1 MQVSNTN
8 DVKIYNLSAGRS
20 LPEWLSD
27 RKKRMLAKKHSEIR
41 HRIELIQDFEM
52 PTVSTNVAV
61 SRDGQFVMVV
71 GTYKPRVRCFEV
83 SQLSMKFERC
93 FDSDVVTFD
102 ILSDDY
108 TKMVFL
114 HCDRYVEFHAG
125 YGRYHRI
132 RIPKF
137 GRDMA
142 YLSAACELY
151 FGCDG
156 PEVYRLN
163 LDQGRFLNPVTTEAT
178 AINVCRVNSHHNL
191 VCLGTEEGRVE
202 AFDPRSRSRVGV
214 LECALSSVT
223 EDTEVRGMPSVT
235 ALTFKDALTLGVG
248 TATGQI
254 LLFDIRSD
262 KPLLVKDHLY
272 GLPIKKVA
280 FHSEADVV
288 MSMDA
293 KVLKLWDRTSGKA
306 FTSVMPGP
314 DLNDLCLVG
323 NSGLFFLANEEKK
336 VLSYYI
342 PSLGPAPR
350 WCSFL
355 DNLTEELEETQQ
367 ETVYDDYKFVTQ
379 RELEDLGLGHLVG
392 TNLLRAY
399 MHGYFLDIRLY
410 HKAKALVQP
419 FAYDEYRKKKIR
431 ETVEAARKNRVESKL
446 KLPAVN
452 RELARKLQEAAEVEA
467 TQKVAPKKS
476 KNVPKTALLGDS
488 RFKAI
493 FENPDFEVDP
503 ASEEYRLLNPLVK
516 SMDKRQ
522 KKRREAAA
530 EKQGDDI
537 MDLLDPVE
545 DGRENGKGSSSDEES
560 SDDDRTWT
568 KEVKKQHKMLRQETK
583 STTGPKMYELKS
595 GVELR
600 DGVFDGKRESVD
612 AVKRLQKTAQ
622 KLTLGQR
629 LERERS
635 GAGTVVGASGNRM
648 MTFELKKTRFER
660 DREEKTKVH
669 MAERKKVR
677 RSTKGLKMG
686 KAPPF

>member
-1 MQVSNTN
+1 MQVSSAN

-27 RKKRMLAKKHSEIR
+27 RKKRMLAKKNAEIR

-52 PTVSTNVAV
+52 PVVSTNVAM
-61 SRDGQFVMVV
+61 SRDGQFIMVT
-71 GTYKPRVRCFEV
+71 GTYKPRVRCYEV

-114 HCDRYVEFHAG
+114 HCDRYVEFHAA
-125 YGRYHRI
+125 YGRYHRV

-142 YLSAACELY
+142 YLPAACELY

-156 PEVYRLN
+156 AEVYRLS
-163 LDQGRFLNPVTTEAT
+163 LDQGRFMNPITTEAT
-178 AINVCRVNSHHNL
+178 AVNVCRVNSYHNL
-191 VCLGTEEGRVE
+191 VCLGTQEGKVE
-202 AFDPRSRSRVGV
+202 AFDPRSRSRVGI
-214 LECALSSVT
+214 LECALNSVT
-223 EDTEVRGMPSVT
+223 EDTEVEGMPSVT
-235 ALTFKDALTLGVG
+235 ALTFKDSLTLGVG
-248 TATGQI
+248 TATGQV

-272 GLPIKKVA
+272 GLPVKKVA
-280 FHSEADVV
+280 FHSDANVV
-288 MSMDA
+288 MSMDS
-293 KVLKLWDRTSGKA
+293 KVLKLWDATSGKA
-306 FTSVMPGP
+306 FTSVTPGV

-323 NSGLFFLANEEKK
+323 NSGLFFLANEDKK

-355 DNLTEELEETQQ
+355 DNLTEELEETHQD
-367 ETVYDDYKFVTQ
+367 TVYDDYKFVTQ
-379 RELEDLGLGHLVG
+379 KELENLGLGHLVG

-399 MHGYFLDIRLY
+399 MHGYFLDMRLY
-410 HKAKALVQP
+410 HKAKALAQP

-431 ETVEAARKNRVESKL
+431 DTVEAARKNRVESKV
-446 KLPAVN
+446 KLPTVN
-452 RELARKLQEAAEVEA
+452 RELAKKLQEAVI
-467 TQKVAPKKS
+467 APRKAA
-476 KNVPKTALLGDS
+476 KTTLLEDT

-516 SMDKRQ
+516 SLDKQQ
-522 KKRREAAA
+522 KKKVA
-530 EKQGDDI
+530 EVQGDGI
-537 MDLLDPVE
+537 MELLDPVE
-545 DGRENGKGSSSDEES
+545 QGGSPSEEES

-568 KEVKKQHKMLRQETK
+568 KEVKKQHRMIRQEAK
-583 STTGPKMYELKS
+583 STPKMYGLKS
-595 GVELR
+595 GVEL
-600 DGVFDGKRESVD
+600 DGGVLCGKTASVGT
-612 AVKRLQKTAQ
+612 VKKQQKAAQ
-622 KLTLGQR
+622 KLTLAQR
-629 LERERS
+629 LARDNTGATV
-635 GAGTVVGASGNRM
+635 GAGGNRM
-648 MTFELKKTRFER
+648 MTFESRRTKVER
-660 DREEKTKVH
+660 DREEKVKAH
-669 MAERKKVR
+669 MAERREVR
-677 RSTKGLKMG
+677 RSTKGLKMTR
-686 KAPPF
+686 PP

>member
-1 MQVSNTN
+1 MQVSSTN

-27 RKKRMLAKKHSEIR
+27 RKKRMLAKKNAEIR

-52 PTVSTNVAV
+52 PIVSTNVAI
-61 SRDGQFVMVV
+61 SRDGQYVMAT
-71 GTYKPRVRCFEV
+71 GTYKPRVRCYEV

-114 HCDRYVEFHAG
+114 HCDRYVEFHAA

-142 YLSAACELY
+142 YLPAACELY

-156 PEVYRLN
+156 PEVYRLS
-163 LDQGRFLNPVTTEAT
+163 LDQGRFMNPIMTEA
-178 AINVCRVNSHHNL
+178 AAVNVCRVNSYHNL
-191 VCLGTEEGRVE
+191 VCLGTQEGKVE
-202 AFDPRSRSRVGV
+202 AFDPRSRSRVGT
-214 LECALSSVT
+214 LECALNSVT
-223 EDTEVRGMPSVT
+223 LDTEVEGMPSVT

-272 GLPIKKVA
+272 GLPVKKIA
-280 FHSEADVV
+280 FHPDADVV
-288 MSMDA
+288 MSMDS

-306 FTSVMPGP
+306 FTSVTPGV

-323 NSGLFFLANEEKK
+323 NSGLFFLANEDKK

-355 DNLTEELEETQQ
+355 DNLTEELEETHQD
-367 ETVYDDYKFVTQ
+367 TVYDDYKFVTQ
-379 RELEDLGLGHLVG
+379 RELENLGLGHLVG

-399 MHGYFLDIRLY
+399 MHGYFLDMRLY

-431 ETVEAARKNRVESKL
+431 DTVEAARKNRVESKL
-446 KLPAVN
+446 KLPTVN
-452 RELARKLQEAAEVEA
+452 KELAKKLQEAAAAEA
-467 TQKVAPKKS
+467 TATSKKA
-476 KNVPKTALLGDS
+476 KKAPKTALLEDT

-516 SMDKRQ
+516 SLDKRQ
-522 KKRREAAA
+522 KKKVDEA
-530 EKQGDDI
+530 ELQGNGI
-537 MDLLDPVE
+537 MDLLNPVE
-545 DGRENGKGSSSDEES
+545 QNGSSSEEES

-568 KEVKKQHKMLRQETK
+568 KEVKKQHRMMKHEAK
-583 STTGPKMYELKS
+583 STAEGPKMYELKS
-595 GVELR
+595 GVELH
-600 DGVFDGKRESVD
+600 GVLCGRGENVD
-612 AVKRLQKTAQ
+612 TVKKQQKAAQ
-622 KLTLGQR
+622 KLTLAQR
-629 LERERS
+629 LDRNS
-635 GAGTVVGASGNRM
+635 TGAAVGAGGNKM
-648 MTFELKKTRFER
+648 MTFELRKTKVER
-660 DREEKTKVH
+660 DREEKVKAH
-669 MAERKKVR
+669 MVERRNAR
-677 RSTKGLKMG
+677 RSAKGLKMSKTG
-686 KAPPF
+686 LP

>member
-52 PTVSTNVAV
+52 PTVSTNVAM
-61 SRDGQFVMVV
+61 SRDGQFVMAV

-114 HCDRYVEFHAG
+114 HCDRYVEFHAS

-142 YLSAACELY
+142 YVSAASELY

-156 PEVYRLN
+156 PEVFRLN
-163 LDQGRFLNPVTTEAT
+163 LDQGRFLNPLTTEAS
-178 AINVCRVNSHHNL
+178 AINVCRVNNHHNL
-191 VCLGTEEGRVE
+191 VCLGTQEGRIE

-235 ALTFKDALTLGVG
+235 ALAFRDALTMGVG

-272 GLPIKKVA
+272 GLPIKKLA
-280 FHSEADVV
+280 FHNEANVV

-293 KVLKLWDRTSGKA
+293 KVLKLWDRMTGRA
-306 FTSVMPGP
+306 FTSVMPGV

-355 DNLTEELEETQQ
+355 DNLTEELEETHQ

-379 RELEDLGLGHLVG
+379 KELEDLGLGHLVG

-452 RELARKLQEAAEVEA
+452 RELAQKLQEAAEVEA
-467 TQKVAPKKS
+467 TQKTKKA
-476 KNVPKTALLGDS
+476 KNVPKTALLDDS

-522 KKRREAAA
+522 KKKREEAA
-530 EKQGDDI
+530 EKQGDDL
-537 MDLLDPVE
+537 MDLLNPV
-545 DGRENGKGSSSDEES
+545 ENGKGSSSEEES
-560 SDDDRTWT
+560 SDDDRTWL
-568 KEVKKQHKMLRQETK
+568 KEVKKQHKMLKREAK
-583 STTGPKMYELKS
+583 STGGPKMYELKS
-595 GVELR
+595 GIELR
-600 DGVFDGKRESVD
+600 DGVLDGKREAVD
-612 AVKRLQKTAQ
+612 AVRKLQKTAQ

-629 LERERS
+629 LEKERS
-635 GAGTVVGASGNRM
+635 GAGAVVGASGNRM
-648 MTFELKKTRFER
+648 MTFELKKSRTER
-660 DREEKTKVH
+660 DREVNAKVH

-686 KAPPF
+686 KPAPF

>member
-1 MQVSNTN
+1 MQVSSTN

-27 RKKRMLAKKHSEIR
+27 RKKRMLAKKNAEIR

-52 PTVSTNVAV
+52 PIVSTNVAI
-61 SRDGQFVMVV
+61 SRDGQYVMAT
-71 GTYKPRVRCFEV
+71 GTYKPRVRCYEV

-114 HCDRYVEFHAG
+114 HCDRYVEFHAA

-142 YLSAACELY
+142 YLPAACELY

-156 PEVYRLN
+156 PEVYRLS
-163 LDQGRFLNPVTTEAT
+163 LDQGRFMNPIMTEA
-178 AINVCRVNSHHNL
+178 AAVNVCRVNSYHNL
-191 VCLGTEEGRVE
+191 VCLGTQEGKVE
-202 AFDPRSRSRVGV
+202 AFDPRSRSRVGT
-214 LECALSSVT
+214 LECALNSVT
-223 EDTEVRGMPSVT
+223 LDTEVEGMPSVT

-272 GLPIKKVA
+272 GLPVKKIA
-280 FHSEADVV
+280 FHSDADVV
-288 MSMDA
+288 MSMDS

-306 FTSVMPGP
+306 FTSVTPGV

-323 NSGLFFLANEEKK
+323 NSGLFFLANEDKK

-355 DNLTEELEETQQ
+355 DNLTEELEETHQD
-367 ETVYDDYKFVTQ
+367 TVYDDYKFVTQ
-379 RELEDLGLGHLVG
+379 RELENLGLGHLVG

-399 MHGYFLDIRLY
+399 MHGYFLDMRLY

-431 ETVEAARKNRVESKL
+431 DTVEAARKNRVESKL
-446 KLPAVN
+446 KLPTVN
-452 RELARKLQEAAEVEA
+452 KELAKKLQEAAAAEA
-467 TQKVAPKKS
+467 TATSKKA
-476 KNVPKTALLGDS
+476 KKAPKTALLEDT

-516 SMDKRQ
+516 SLDKRQ
-522 KKRREAAA
+522 KKKVDEA
-530 EKQGDDI
+530 ELQGNGI
-537 MDLLDPVE
+537 MDLLNPVE
-545 DGRENGKGSSSDEES
+545 QNGSSSEEES

-568 KEVKKQHKMLRQETK
+568 KEVKKQHRMMKHEAK
-583 STTGPKMYELKS
+583 STAEGPKMYELKS
-595 GVELR
+595 GVELH
-600 DGVFDGKRESVD
+600 GVLCGRGENVD
-612 AVKRLQKTAQ
+612 TVKKQQKAAQ
-622 KLTLGQR
+622 KLTLAQR
-629 LERERS
+629 LDRNS
-635 GAGTVVGASGNRM
+635 TGAAVGAGGNKM
-648 MTFELKKTRFER
+648 MTFELRKTKFER
-660 DREEKTKVH
+660 DREEKVKAH
-669 MAERKKVR
+669 MVERRNAR
-677 RSTKGLKMG
+677 RSAKGLKMSKTG
-686 KAPPF
+686 LP

>member
-1 MQVSNTN
+1 MQVSSTN

-27 RKKRMLAKKHSEIR
+27 RKKRMLAKKNAEIR

-52 PTVSTNVAV
+52 PVVSTNVAM
-61 SRDGQFVMVV
+61 SRDGQYVMVT
-71 GTYKPRVRCFEV
+71 GTYKPRVRCYEV

-114 HCDRYVEFHAG
+114 HCDRYVEFHAA
-125 YGRYHRI
+125 YGRYHRV

-142 YLSAACELY
+142 YLPATCELY

-156 PEVYRLN
+156 AEVYRLS
-163 LDQGRFLNPVTTEAT
+163 LDQGRFMNPITTEAT
-178 AINVCRVNSHHNL
+178 AVNVCRVNSYHNL
-191 VCLGTEEGRVE
+191 VCLGTQEGKVE
-202 AFDPRSRSRVGV
+202 AFDPRSRSRVGI
-214 LECALSSVT
+214 LECALNSVT
-223 EDTEVRGMPSVT
+223 EDTEVDGMPSVT
-235 ALTFKDALTLGVG
+235 ALTFKDSLTLGVG
-248 TATGQI
+248 TATGQV

-272 GLPIKKVA
+272 GLPVRKVA
-280 FHSEADVV
+280 FHSDANVV
-288 MSMDA
+288 MSMDS
-293 KVLKLWDRTSGKA
+293 KVLKLWDATSGKA
-306 FTSVMPGP
+306 FTSITPGA

-355 DNLTEELEETQQ
+355 DNLTEELEETHQD
-367 ETVYDDYKFVTQ
+367 TVYDDYKFVTQ
-379 RELEDLGLGHLVG
+379 KELENLGLGHLVG

-399 MHGYFLDIRLY
+399 MHGYFLDMRLY

-431 ETVEAARKNRVESKL
+431 DTVEAARKNRVESKL
-446 KLPAVN
+446 KLPTVN
-452 RELARKLQEAAEVEA
+452 RELAKKLQEAVAA
-467 TQKVAPKKS
+467 PRKAPK
-476 KNVPKTALLGDS
+476 TTLLEDT

-503 ASEEYRLLNPLVK
+503 ASNEYRLLNPLVK
-516 SMDKRQ
+516 SLDKHQ
-522 KKRREAAA
+522 KKKVA
-530 EKQGDDI
+530 EVQGDGI
-537 MDLLDPVE
+537 MELLDPVE
-545 DGRENGKGSSSDEES
+545 QNGSTSEEES

-568 KEVKKQHKMLRQETK
+568 KELKKQHRMIRQEAK
-583 STTGPKMYELKS
+583 SAPKMYELKS
-595 GVELR
+595 GVELHG
-600 DGVFDGKRESVD
+600 GVLCGKAESVG
-612 AVKRLQKTAQ
+612 AVKKQQKAAQ
-622 KLTLGQR
+622 KLTLAQR
-629 LERERS
+629 LAKDNVGATV
-635 GAGTVVGASGNRM
+635 GAGGNRM
-648 MTFELKKTRFER
+648 MTFESRRTKVER
-660 DREEKTKVH
+660 DREEKVKAH
-669 MAERKKVR
+669 MAERREVR
-677 RSTKGLKMG
+677 RSTKGLKMTRL
-686 KAPPF
+686 P

>member
-1 MQVSNTN
+1 MQVSSTN

-27 RKKRMLAKKHSEIR
+27 RKKRMLAKKNAEIR

-52 PTVSTNVAV
+52 PIVSTNVAI
-61 SRDGQFVMVV
+61 SRDGQYVMAT
-71 GTYKPRVRCFEV
+71 GTYKPRVRCYEV

-114 HCDRYVEFHAG
+114 HCDRYVEFHAA

-142 YLSAACELY
+142 YLPAACELY

-156 PEVYRLN
+156 PEVYRLS
-163 LDQGRFLNPVTTEAT
+163 LDQGRFMNPIMTEA
-178 AINVCRVNSHHNL
+178 AAVNVCRVNSYHNL
-191 VCLGTEEGRVE
+191 VCLGTQEGKVE
-202 AFDPRSRSRVGV
+202 AFDPRSRSRVGT
-214 LECALSSVT
+214 LECALNSVT
-223 EDTEVRGMPSVT
+223 LDTEVEGMPSVT

-272 GLPIKKVA
+272 GLPVKKIA
-280 FHSEADVV
+280 FHSDADVV
-288 MSMDA
+288 MSMDS

-306 FTSVMPGP
+306 FTSVTPGV

-323 NSGLFFLANEEKK
+323 NSGLFFLANEDKK

-355 DNLTEELEETQQ
+355 DNLTEELEETHQD
-367 ETVYDDYKFVTQ
+367 TVYDDYKFVTQ
-379 RELEDLGLGHLVG
+379 RELENLGLGHLVG

-399 MHGYFLDIRLY
+399 MHGYFLDMRLY

-431 ETVEAARKNRVESKL
+431 DTVEAARKNRVESKL
-446 KLPAVN
+446 KLPTVN
-452 RELARKLQEAAEVEA
+452 KELAKKLQEAAAAEA
-467 TQKVAPKKS
+467 TATSKKA
-476 KNVPKTALLGDS
+476 KKAPKTALLEDT

-516 SMDKRQ
+516 SLDKRQ
-522 KKRREAAA
+522 KKKVDEA
-530 EKQGDDI
+530 ELQGNGI
-537 MDLLDPVE
+537 MDLLSPVE
-545 DGRENGKGSSSDEES
+545 QNGSSSEEES

-568 KEVKKQHKMLRQETK
+568 KEVKKQHRMMKHEAK
-583 STTGPKMYELKS
+583 STAEGPKMYELKS
-595 GVELR
+595 GVELH
-600 DGVFDGKRESVD
+600 GVLCGRGENVD
-612 AVKRLQKTAQ
+612 TVKKQQKAAQ
-622 KLTLGQR
+622 KLTLAQR
-629 LERERS
+629 LDRNS
-635 GAGTVVGASGNRM
+635 TGAAVGAGGNKM
-648 MTFELKKTRFER
+648 MTFELRKTKVER
-660 DREEKTKVH
+660 DREEKVKAH
-669 MAERKKVR
+669 MVERRNAR
-677 RSTKGLKMG
+677 RSAKGLKMSKTG
-686 KAPPF
+686 LP

>member
-1 MQVSNTN
+1 MQVSSTN

-27 RKKRMLAKKHSEIR
+27 RKKRMLAKKNAEIR

-52 PTVSTNVAV
+52 PIVSTNVAI
-61 SRDGQFVMVV
+61 SRDGQYVMAT
-71 GTYKPRVRCFEV
+71 GTYKPRVRCYEV

-114 HCDRYVEFHAG
+114 HCDRYVEFHAA

-137 GRDMA
+137 GRDMT
-142 YLSAACELY
+142 YLPAACELY

-163 LDQGRFLNPVTTEAT
+163 LDQGRFMNPIMTEAV
-178 AINVCRVNSHHNL
+178 AVNVCRVNSYHNL
-191 VCLGTEEGRVE
+191 VCLGTQEGKVE
-202 AFDPRSRSRVGV
+202 AFDPRSRSRVGT
-214 LECALSSVT
+214 LECALNSVT
-223 EDTEVRGMPSVT
+223 LDTEVEGMPSVT

-272 GLPIKKVA
+272 GLPVKKIA
-280 FHSEADVV
+280 FHSGADVV
-288 MSMDA
+288 MSMDS
-293 KVLKLWDRTSGKA
+293 KVLKLWDRSSGKA
-306 FTSVMPGP
+306 FSSVTPGV

-323 NSGLFFLANEEKK
+323 SSGLFFLANEDKK

-355 DNLTEELEETQQ
+355 DNLTEELEETHQD
-367 ETVYDDYKFVTQ
+367 TVYDDYKFVTQ
-379 RELEDLGLGHLVG
+379 RELENLGLGHLVG

-399 MHGYFLDIRLY
+399 MHGYFLDMRLY

-431 ETVEAARKNRVESKL
+431 DTVEAARKNRVESKL
-446 KLPAVN
+446 KLPTVN
-452 RELARKLQEAAEVEA
+452 RELAKKLQEAAVAEVM
-467 TQKVAPKKS
+467 VASRKDKKA
-476 KNVPKTALLGDS
+476 PKTALLEDT

-516 SMDKRQ
+516 SLDKRQ
-522 KKRREAAA
+522 KKKVDEA
-530 EKQGDDI
+530 EVQGNSI
-537 MDLLDPVE
+537 MDLLNPVE
-545 DGRENGKGSSSDEES
+545 QNGSSSEEES

-568 KEVKKQHKMLRQETK
+568 REVKKQHRMIKHEAK
-583 STTGPKMYELKS
+583 STAEGPKMYELKS
-595 GVELR
+595 GVEFH
-600 DGVFDGKRESVD
+600 GVIYGKSENVD
-612 AVKRLQKTAQ
+612 IVKKQQKAAQ
-622 KLTLGQR
+622 KLTLAQR
-629 LERERS
+629 LDKNS
-635 GAGTVVGASGNRM
+635 TGAEVGASGNKM
-648 MTFELKKTRFER
+648 MTFALRKTKVEQ
-660 DREEKTKVH
+660 DREEKVRAH
-669 MAERKKVR
+669 MVDRRKAR
-677 RSTKGLKMG
+677 RSAKGLKMSMKG
-686 KAPPF
+686 LP

>member
-1 MQVSNTN
+1 MQVSSTN

-27 RKKRMLAKKHSEIR
+27 RKKRMLAKKNAEIR

-52 PTVSTNVAV
+52 PIVSTNVAI
-61 SRDGQFVMVV
+61 SRDGQYVMAT
-71 GTYKPRVRCFEV
+71 GTYKPRVRCYEV

-114 HCDRYVEFHAG
+114 HCDRYVEFHAA

-137 GRDMA
+137 GRDMT
-142 YLSAACELY
+142 YLPAACELY

-163 LDQGRFLNPVTTEAT
+163 LDQGRFMNPIMTEAV
-178 AINVCRVNSHHNL
+178 AVNVCRVNSYHNL
-191 VCLGTEEGRVE
+191 VCLGTQEGKVE
-202 AFDPRSRSRVGV
+202 AFDPRSRSRVGT
-214 LECALSSVT
+214 LECALNSVT
-223 EDTEVRGMPSVT
+223 LDTEVEGMPSVT

-272 GLPIKKVA
+272 GLPVKKIA
-280 FHSEADVV
+280 FHSGADVV
-288 MSMDA
+288 MSMDS
-293 KVLKLWDRTSGKA
+293 KVLKLWDRSSGKA
-306 FTSVMPGP
+306 FSSVTPGV

-323 NSGLFFLANEEKK
+323 SSGLFFLANEDKK

-355 DNLTEELEETQQ
+355 DNLTEELEETHQD
-367 ETVYDDYKFVTQ
+367 TVYDDYKFVTQ
-379 RELEDLGLGHLVG
+379 RELENLGLGHLVG

-399 MHGYFLDIRLY
+399 MHGYFLDMRLY

-431 ETVEAARKNRVESKL
+431 DTVEAARKNRVESKL
-446 KLPAVN
+446 KLPTVN
-452 RELARKLQEAAEVEA
+452 RELAKKLQEAAVAEV
-467 TQKVAPKKS
+467 TVASRKDKKA
-476 KNVPKTALLGDS
+476 PKTALLEDT

-516 SMDKRQ
+516 SLDKRQ
-522 KKRREAAA
+522 KKKVDEA
-530 EKQGDDI
+530 EVQGNSI
-537 MDLLDPVE
+537 MDLLNPVE
-545 DGRENGKGSSSDEES
+545 QNGSSSEEES

-568 KEVKKQHKMLRQETK
+568 REVKKQHRMIKHEAK
-583 STTGPKMYELKS
+583 STAEGPKMYELKS
-595 GVELR
+595 GVEFH
-600 DGVFDGKRESVD
+600 GVIYGKGENVD
-612 AVKRLQKTAQ
+612 IVKKQQKAAQ
-622 KLTLGQR
+622 KLTLAQR
-629 LERERS
+629 LDRNS
-635 GAGTVVGASGNRM
+635 TGAEVGASGNKM
-648 MTFELKKTRFER
+648 MTFALRKTKVEQ
-660 DREEKTKVH
+660 DREENVRAH
-669 MAERKKVR
+669 MVDRRKAR
-677 RSTKGLKMG
+677 RSAKGLKMSMKG
-686 KAPPF
+686 LP

>member
-52 PTVSTNVAV
+52 PTVSTNVAM
-61 SRDGQFVMVV
+61 SRDGQFVMAV
-71 GTYKPRVRCFEV
+71 GTYKPRVRCYEV

-114 HCDRYVEFHAG
+114 HCDRYVEFHAA

-142 YLSAACELY
+142 YVSAACELY

-163 LDQGRFLNPVTTEAT
+163 LDQGRFLNPLTTEAT
-178 AINVCRVNSHHNL
+178 AINVCRVNNHHNL

-235 ALTFKDALTLGVG
+235 AMTFRDALTLGVG

-272 GLPIKKVA
+272 GLPIKKLA

-306 FTSVMPGP
+306 FTSVMPGV

-323 NSGLFFLANEEKK
+323 NSGLFFLANEDKK

-355 DNLTEELEETQQ
+355 DNLTEELEETHQ

-446 KLPAVN
+446 KLPTVN
-452 RELARKLQEAAEVEA
+452 RELAKKLQEAAEVEA
-467 TQKVAPKKS
+467 TQKTKKA
-476 KNVPKTALLGDS
+476 KNVPKTALLDDS

-522 KKRREAAA
+522 KKKREEAA
-530 EKQGDDI
+530 EKRGDDGI

-545 DGRENGKGSSSDEES
+545 NGNGSSSDEES
-560 SDDDRTWT
+560 SDDDRTWM
-568 KEVKKQHKMLRQETK
+568 KEVKKQHKMLKQESK
-583 STTGPKMYELKS
+583 STGGPKMYELKS

-600 DGVFDGKRESVD
+600 DGVLDGKKEMVD
-612 AVKRLQKTAQ
+612 AVRKLQKTAQ

-629 LERERS
+629 LEKERS
-635 GAGTVVGASGNRM
+635 AAGTVVGASGNRM
-648 MTFELKKTRFER
+648 MTFELKKTRTER
-660 DREEKTKVH
+660 DRETKSKVH

-686 KAPPF
+686 KPAPL

>member
-1 MQVSNTN
+1 MQVSSTN

-27 RKKRMLAKKHSEIR
+27 RKKRMLAKKNAEIR

-52 PTVSTNVAV
+52 PIVSTNVAI
-61 SRDGQFVMVV
+61 SRDGQYVMAT
-71 GTYKPRVRCFEV
+71 GTYKPRVRCYEV

-114 HCDRYVEFHAG
+114 HCDRYVEFHAA

-142 YLSAACELY
+142 YLPAACELY

-156 PEVYRLN
+156 PEVYRLS
-163 LDQGRFLNPVTTEAT
+163 LDQGRFMNPIMTEA
-178 AINVCRVNSHHNL
+178 AAVNVCRVNSYHNL
-191 VCLGTEEGRVE
+191 VCLGTQEGKVE
-202 AFDPRSRSRVGV
+202 AFDPRSRSRVGT
-214 LECALSSVT
+214 LECALNSVT
-223 EDTEVRGMPSVT
+223 LDTEVEGMPSVT

-272 GLPIKKVA
+272 GLPVKKIA
-280 FHSEADVV
+280 FHSDADVV
-288 MSMDA
+288 MSMDS

-306 FTSVMPGP
+306 FTSVTPGV

-323 NSGLFFLANEEKK
+323 NSGLFFLANEDKK

-355 DNLTEELEETQQ
+355 DNLTEELEETHQD
-367 ETVYDDYKFVTQ
+367 TVYDDYKFVTQ
-379 RELEDLGLGHLVG
+379 RELENLGLGHLVG

-399 MHGYFLDIRLY
+399 MHGYFLDMRLY

-431 ETVEAARKNRVESKL
+431 DTVEAARKNRVESKL
-446 KLPAVN
+446 KLPTVN
-452 RELARKLQEAAEVEA
+452 KELAKKLQEAAAAEA
-467 TQKVAPKKS
+467 TATSKKA
-476 KNVPKTALLGDS
+476 KKAPKTALLEDT

-516 SMDKRQ
+516 SLEKRQ
-522 KKRREAAA
+522 KKKVDEA
-530 EKQGDDI
+530 ELQGNGI
-537 MDLLDPVE
+537 MDLLNPVE
-545 DGRENGKGSSSDEES
+545 QNGSSSEEES

-568 KEVKKQHKMLRQETK
+568 KEVKKQHRMMKHEAK
-583 STTGPKMYELKS
+583 STAEGPKMYELKS
-595 GVELR
+595 GVELH
-600 DGVFDGKRESVD
+600 GVLCGRGENVD
-612 AVKRLQKTAQ
+612 TVKKQQKAAQ
-622 KLTLGQR
+622 KLTLAQR
-629 LERERS
+629 LDRNS
-635 GAGTVVGASGNRM
+635 TGAAVGAGGNKM
-648 MTFELKKTRFER
+648 MTFELRKTKVER
-660 DREEKTKVH
+660 DREEKVKAH
-669 MAERKKVR
+669 MVERRNAR
-677 RSTKGLKMG
+677 RSAKGLKMSKTG
-686 KAPPF
+686 LP

>member
-1 MQVSNTN
+1 MQVSSTN

-27 RKKRMLAKKHSEIR
+27 RKKRMLAKKNAEIR

-52 PTVSTNVAV
+52 PIVSTNVAI
-61 SRDGQFVMVV
+61 SRDGQYVMAT
-71 GTYKPRVRCFEV
+71 GTYKPRVRCYEV

-114 HCDRYVEFHAG
+114 HCDRYVEFHAA

-142 YLSAACELY
+142 YLPAACELY

-156 PEVYRLN
+156 PEVYRLS
-163 LDQGRFLNPVTTEAT
+163 LDQGRFMNPIMTEA
-178 AINVCRVNSHHNL
+178 AAVNVCRVNSYHNL
-191 VCLGTEEGRVE
+191 VCLGTQEGKVE
-202 AFDPRSRSRVGV
+202 AFDPRSRSRVGT
-214 LECALSSVT
+214 LECALNSVT
-223 EDTEVRGMPSVT
+223 LDTEVEGMPSVT

-272 GLPIKKVA
+272 GLPVKKIA
-280 FHSEADVV
+280 FHSDADVV
-288 MSMDA
+288 MSMDS
-293 KVLKLWDRTSGKA
+293 KVLKLWDRASGKA
-306 FTSVMPGP
+306 FTSVTPGV

-323 NSGLFFLANEEKK
+323 NSGLFFLANEDKK

-355 DNLTEELEETQQ
+355 DNLTEELEETHQD
-367 ETVYDDYKFVTQ
+367 TVYDDYKFVTQ
-379 RELEDLGLGHLVG
+379 RELENLGLGHLVG

-399 MHGYFLDIRLY
+399 MHGYFLDMRLY

-431 ETVEAARKNRVESKL
+431 DTVEAARKNRVESKL
-446 KLPAVN
+446 KLPTVN
-452 RELARKLQEAAEVEA
+452 KELAKKLQEAAAAEA
-467 TQKVAPKKS
+467 TATSKKA
-476 KNVPKTALLGDS
+476 KKAPKTALLEDT

-516 SMDKRQ
+516 SLDKRQ
-522 KKRREAAA
+522 KKKVDEA
-530 EKQGDDI
+530 ELQGNGI
-537 MDLLDPVE
+537 MDLLNPVE
-545 DGRENGKGSSSDEES
+545 QNGSSSEEES

-568 KEVKKQHKMLRQETK
+568 KEVKKQHRMMKHEAK
-583 STTGPKMYELKS
+583 STAEGPKMYELKS
-595 GVELR
+595 GVELH
-600 DGVFDGKRESVD
+600 GVLCGRGENVD
-612 AVKRLQKTAQ
+612 TVKKQQKAAQ
-622 KLTLGQR
+622 KLTLAQR
-629 LERERS
+629 LDRNS
-635 GAGTVVGASGNRM
+635 TGAAVGAGGNKM
-648 MTFELKKTRFER
+648 MTFELRKTKVER
-660 DREEKTKVH
+660 DREEKVKAH
-669 MAERKKVR
+669 MVERRNAR
-677 RSTKGLKMG
+677 RSAKGLKMSKTG
-686 KAPPF
+686 LP

>member
-1 MQVSNTN
+1 MQVSSTN

-27 RKKRMLAKKHSEIR
+27 RKKRMLAKKNAEIR

-52 PTVSTNVAV
+52 PIVSTNVAI
-61 SRDGQFVMVV
+61 SRDGQYVMAT
-71 GTYKPRVRCFEV
+71 GTYKPRVRCYEV

-114 HCDRYVEFHAG
+114 HCDRYVEFHAA

-142 YLSAACELY
+142 YLPAACELY

-156 PEVYRLN
+156 PEVYRLS
-163 LDQGRFLNPVTTEAT
+163 LDQGRFMNPIMTEA
-178 AINVCRVNSHHNL
+178 AAVNVCRVNSYHNL
-191 VCLGTEEGRVE
+191 VCLGTQEGKVE
-202 AFDPRSRSRVGV
+202 AFDPRSRSRVGT
-214 LECALSSVT
+214 LECALNSVT
-223 EDTEVRGMPSVT
+223 LDTEVEGMPSVT

-272 GLPIKKVA
+272 GLPVKKIA
-280 FHSEADVV
+280 FHSDADVV
-288 MSMDA
+288 MSMDS

-306 FTSVMPGP
+306 FTSVTPGV

-323 NSGLFFLANEEKK
+323 NSGLFFLANEDKK

-355 DNLTEELEETQQ
+355 DNLTEELEETHQD
-367 ETVYDDYKFVTQ
+367 TVYDDYKFVTQ
-379 RELEDLGLGHLVG
+379 RELENLGLGHLVG

-399 MHGYFLDIRLY
+399 MHGYFLDMRLY

-431 ETVEAARKNRVESKL
+431 DTVEAARKNRVESKL
-446 KLPAVN
+446 KLPTVN
-452 RELARKLQEAAEVEA
+452 KELAKKLQEAAAAEA
-467 TQKVAPKKS
+467 TATSKKA
-476 KNVPKTALLGDS
+476 KKAPKTALLEDT

-516 SMDKRQ
+516 SLDKRQ
-522 KKRREAAA
+522 KKKVDEA
-530 EKQGDDI
+530 ELQGNGI
-537 MDLLDPVE
+537 MDLLNPVE
-545 DGRENGKGSSSDEES
+545 QNGSSSEEES

-568 KEVKKQHKMLRQETK
+568 KEVKKQHRMMKHEAK
-583 STTGPKMYELKS
+583 STAEGPKMYELKS
-595 GVELR
+595 GVELH
-600 DGVFDGKRESVD
+600 GVLCGRGENVD
-612 AVKRLQKTAQ
+612 TVKKQQKAAQ
-622 KLTLGQR
+622 KLTLAQR
-629 LERERS
+629 LDRNS
-635 GAGTVVGASGNRM
+635 TGAAVGAGGNKM
-648 MTFELKKTRFER
+648 MTFELRKTKVER
-660 DREEKTKVH
+660 DREEKVKAH
-669 MAERKKVR
+669 MVERRNAR
-677 RSTKGLKMG
+677 RSAKGLKMSKTG
-686 KAPPF
+686 LP

>member
-1 MQVSNTN
+1 MQVSSTN

-27 RKKRMLAKKHSEIR
+27 RKKRMLAKKNAEIR

-52 PTVSTNVAV
+52 PIVSTNVAI
-61 SRDGQFVMVV
+61 SRDGQYVMAT
-71 GTYKPRVRCFEV
+71 GTYKPRVRCYEV

-114 HCDRYVEFHAG
+114 HCDRYVEFHAA

-142 YLSAACELY
+142 YLPAACELY

-156 PEVYRLN
+156 PEVYRLS
-163 LDQGRFLNPVTTEAT
+163 LDQGRFMNPIMTEA
-178 AINVCRVNSHHNL
+178 AAVNVCRVNSYHNL
-191 VCLGTEEGRVE
+191 VCLGTQEGKVE
-202 AFDPRSRSRVGV
+202 AFDPRSRSRVGT
-214 LECALSSVT
+214 LECALNSVT
-223 EDTEVRGMPSVT
+223 LDTEVEGMPSVT

-272 GLPIKKVA
+272 GLPVKKIA
-280 FHSEADVV
+280 FHPDADVV
-288 MSMDA
+288 MSMDS

-306 FTSVMPGP
+306 FTSVTPGV

-323 NSGLFFLANEEKK
+323 NSGLFFLANEDKK

-355 DNLTEELEETQQ
+355 DNLTEELEETHQD
-367 ETVYDDYKFVTQ
+367 TVYDDYKFVTQ
-379 RELEDLGLGHLVG
+379 RELENLGLGHLVG

-399 MHGYFLDIRLY
+399 MHGYFLDMRLY

-431 ETVEAARKNRVESKL
+431 DTVEAARKNRVESKL
-446 KLPAVN
+446 KLPTVN
-452 RELARKLQEAAEVEA
+452 KELAKKLQEAAAAEA
-467 TQKVAPKKS
+467 TATSKKA
-476 KNVPKTALLGDS
+476 KKAPKTALLEDT

-516 SMDKRQ
+516 SLEKRQ
-522 KKRREAAA
+522 KKKVDEA
-530 EKQGDDI
+530 ELQGNGI
-537 MDLLDPVE
+537 MDLLNPVE
-545 DGRENGKGSSSDEES
+545 QNGSSSEEES

-568 KEVKKQHKMLRQETK
+568 KEVKKQHRMMKHEAK
-583 STTGPKMYELKS
+583 STAEGPKMYELKS
-595 GVELR
+595 GVELH
-600 DGVFDGKRESVD
+600 GVLCGRGENVD
-612 AVKRLQKTAQ
+612 TVKKQQKAAQ
-622 KLTLGQR
+622 KLTLAQR
-629 LERERS
+629 LDRNS
-635 GAGTVVGASGNRM
+635 TGAAVGAGGNKM
-648 MTFELKKTRFER
+648 MTFELRKTKVER
-660 DREEKTKVH
+660 DREEKVKAH
-669 MAERKKVR
+669 MVERRNAR
-677 RSTKGLKMG
+677 RSAKGLKMSKTG
-686 KAPPF
+686 LP

>member
-27 RKKRMLAKKHSEIR
+27 RKKRMLAKKHSEVR

-52 PTVSTNVAV
+52 PTVSTNVAM
-61 SRDGQFVMVV
+61 SRDGQFVMAV
-71 GTYKPRVRCFEV
+71 GTYKPRVRCYEV

-114 HCDRYVEFHAG
+114 HCDRYVEFHAA

-142 YLSAACELY
+142 YVSAASELY

-156 PEVYRLN
+156 PEVFRLN
-163 LDQGRFLNPVTTEAT
+163 LDQGRFLNPLTTEAT
-178 AINVCRVNSHHNL
+178 AVNVCRVNSHHNL

-235 ALTFKDALTLGVG
+235 ALAFRDALTLGVG

-272 GLPIKKVA
+272 GLPIKKLA
-280 FHSEADVV
+280 FHTEADVV

-293 KVLKLWDRTSGKA
+293 KVLKLWHRTTGRA
-306 FTSVMPGP
+306 FTSVMPGV

-323 NSGLFFLANEEKK
+323 NSGLFFLANEDKK

-355 DNLTEELEETQQ
+355 DNLTEELEETHQ

-452 RELARKLQEAAEVEA
+452 RELAKKLQEAAEVEA
-467 TQKVAPKKS
+467 GQKTKKA
-476 KNVPKTALLGDS
+476 KNVPKTALLDDS

-516 SMDKRQ
+516 SMDMRQ
-522 KKRREAAA
+522 KKKREEAA
-530 EKQGDDI
+530 EKRGDDI

-545 DGRENGKGSSSDEES
+545 NGQGSSSEEES

-568 KEVKKQHKMLRQETK
+568 KEVKKQHKMLKQEAK
-583 STTGPKMYELKS
+583 STGGPKMYELKS
-595 GVELR
+595 DVELR
-600 DGVFDGKRESVD
+600 NGILDGKREAVD
-612 AVKRLQKTAQ
+612 ALRKLRKTAQ
-622 KLTLGQR
+622 KLALGQR
-629 LERERS
+629 LEKERS
-635 GAGTVVGASGNRM
+635 GAGAVVGASGNRM
-648 MTFELKKTRFER
+648 MTFELKKTRMER
-660 DREEKTKVH
+660 NREENAKVH
-669 MAERKKVR
+669 MAERKQVR

-686 KAPPF
+686 KPAPF